1 MKRVLIVGC
10 PGSGKSTLA
19 RALRD
24 RTGLPLYYL
33 DQIWH
38 RPDGTHISPEAFDA
52 RLFLYPFAGTVDFR
66 RQLPAYVASNGCSVV
81 IRCFGWITSCAVC
94 LEGAAARIGK
104 PREDM
109 PWVEKEFDPEF
120 RQWIEDFAKDQRPT
134 LEKLLQAVR
143 GDKQVVIFHTR
154 AEADDYLQ
162 HRGDKAPNG
171 IMGDLINSVFTN
183 LHGPR

>member
-52 RLFLYPFAGTVDFR
+52 RLFSILSQEQWILDGNYLRTLPQRLQRCDTVFWLDYP
-66 RQLPAYVASNGCSVV
+66 CS
-81 IRCFGWITSCAVC
+81 VC

-120 RQWIEDFAKDQRPT
+120 RQWIEDFAKDQRPY
-134 LEKLLQAVR
+134 LWELLQAVR
-143 GDKQVVIFHTR
+143 GEKQVVIFHTR

-162 HRGDKAPNG
+162 H
-171 IMGDLINSVFTN
+171 MGTN
-183 LHGPR
+183 PQTE

>member
-52 RLFLYPFAGTVDFR
+52 GFSLSF
-66 RQLPAYVASNGCSVV
+66 
-81 IRCFGWITSCAVC
+81 
-94 LEGAAARIGK
+94 
-104 PREDM
+104 PR
-109 PWVEKEFDPEF
+109 
-120 RQWIEDFAKDQRPT
+120 
-134 LEKLLQAVR
+134 
-143 GDKQVVIFHTR
+143 
-154 AEADDYLQ
+154 
-162 HRGDKAPNG
+162 
-171 IMGDLINSVFTN
+171 NSGF
-183 LHGPR
+183 

>member
-52 RLFLYPFAGTVDFR
+52 RLFSILSQEQWILDGNYLRTLPQRLQRCDTVFWLDYP
-66 RQLPAYVASNGCSVV
+66 CS
-81 IRCFGWITSCAVC
+81 VC
-94 LEGAAARIGK
+94 LEGAARVSENRGK
-104 PREDM
+104 ICRG
-109 PWVEKEFDPEF
+109 WKKNL
-120 RQWIEDFAKDQRPT
+120 ILNSGNGLKT
-134 LEKLLQAVR
+134 LQKTR
-143 GDKQVVIFHTR
+143 GP
-154 AEADDYLQ
+154 L
-162 HRGDKAPNG
+162 
-171 IMGDLINSVFTN
+171 
-183 LHGPR
+183 